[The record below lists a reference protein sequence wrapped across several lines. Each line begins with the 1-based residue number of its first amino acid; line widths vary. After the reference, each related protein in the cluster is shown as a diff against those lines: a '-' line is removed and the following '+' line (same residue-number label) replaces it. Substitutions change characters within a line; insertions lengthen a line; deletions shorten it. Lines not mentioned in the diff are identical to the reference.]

1 MSAPV
6 IFKPHPHCL
15 VPIGHPCY
23 RGYVPAEHTDIA
35 ATFERYTP
43 PVGDIRDD
51 YALVEQQD
59 WLSAP
64 GGFRG

>member
-6 IFKPHPHCL
+6 IWKPAPHC
-15 VPIGHPCY
+15 VIPHGHPCY
-23 RGYVPAEHTDIA
+23 RGYVPAEHTDVQ
-35 ATFERYTP
+35 ATFARIL
-43 PVGDIRDD
+43 GADLRDD

-64 GGFRG
+64 GGFR